1 MKQYKDL
8 TGRKFGRW
16 KVLGEGKHK
25 YYGKYKV
32 LYWKCKC
39 KCGIIK
45 DVHGGNLIS
54 EKSQSCGCLHVEMK
68 KAGLRLSHGM
78 SGTSIYE
85 TWCRMINR
93 CYNKS
98 GKDWN
103 IYGGR
108 GIEVCDRWHYSF
120 ENFFA
125 DMGYLYKKGLAIDRK
140 NNDGNYE
147 PKNCRWAT
155 QKQQQ
160 RNRGNNHNITF
171 KGKTQCIA
179 AWAEEL
185 GIKISTLGMRLT
197 TYGWPVERALTMS
210 IKGAKTKTI

>member
-1 MKQYKDL
+1 MKRHKDL
-8 TGRKFGRW
+8 TGRKFDRW
-16 KVLGEGKHK
+16 EVLGEGKHK

-32 LYWKCKC
+32 LCWKCKC

-45 DVHGGNLIS
+45 DVSGGSLIS
-54 EKSQSCGCLHVEMK
+54 GKSQSCGCLHTEMK
-68 KAGLRLSHGM
+68 KAGLHLSHGM
-78 SGTSIYE
+78 SRTPIYE

-108 GIEVCDRWHYSF
+108 GIKVCDRWRYSF

-125 DMGYLYKKGLAIDRK
+125 DMGSLYKKGLTIDRK
-140 NNDGNYE
+140 NNDKDYKPE
-147 PKNCRWAT
+147 NCRWAT

-171 KGKTQCIA
+171 NGKTQCIA

-197 TYGWPVERALTMS
+197 TYGWSVKRALTTP
-210 IKGAKTKTI
+210 IKGAKIKVI